1 MASKPANAF
10 AALFAGAKAKQSA
23 SSKAAAAPDDAVDDD
38 DELPMGDDATT
49 KPKTPVFKGSGLG
62 AGPRHF
68 VDPANQPWV
77 EKYRP
82 KNLGEVSAQDHTVQ
96 VLQKTLGSSNLPHML
111 FYGPPGTGKTS
122 TILALCKQLFG
133 PQLYR
138 SRVLELNASD
148 ERGISVVR
156 EKIKNFAKTTV
167 TTNHDPTYPA
177 PPFKIIILDEADSM
191 TQDAQS
197 ALRRIMENHSKI
209 TRFCLICNYVTR
221 IIEPIASRCSKFRFK
236 PLDTGSTGMRLKEI
250 CLAEKVD
257 CPEDALNAL
266 IRTSDGDLRRAIT
279 YLQSASRLAS
289 ATKEPITAVTVQE
302 IGGVVPDG
310 VMRTLGRALGV
321 RDEEAED
328 GDVEMGE
335 AKGVGRFER
344 VRMAVEKVTREGYSA
359 VQVLSQL
366 HDLIILDPLVSPRAK
381 AAVALDLGQADKA
394 LTDGA
399 DEELQL
405 LNCCARIER
414 AVRRG

>member
-38 DELPMGDDATT
+38 DELMGDDATS

-96 VLQKTLGSSNLPHML
+96 VLQKTLGSSN
-111 FYGPPGTGKTS
+111 
-122 TILALCKQLFG
+122 LFG

-257 CPEDALNAL
+257 CPEDALDAL

-321 RDEEAED
+321 RDEEED

-335 AKGVGRFER
+335 AKMGRFER